1 VAALLPL
8 DSLDLI
14 KRLSVDDKLR
24 KNLVQRAEA
33 YQTEKE
39 KLESQKT
46 ATPDSKV
53 AEKQTLDDRLKKLDA
68 GLDQTN
74 ARIDEFREG
83 TLGITTPLDTPGGP
97 AKKPNLEWYTKH
109 VPGLLLS
116 WVLLSLGAPFWYD
129 ALKDSL
135 KLRSVLAAKDDKDKD
150 ERQRSD
156 PNLGPAATN
165 PALAGQAAAGVI
177 AVSALPVR
185 EDESGDPDNAV
196 G

>member
-1 VAALLPL
+1 MTTRTGQRFGPQAKILGSLVALGVAALLPL

-53 AEKQTLDDRLKKLDA
+53 AEQQALDDRLKKLNA
-68 GLDQTN
+68 GLDQTR

-83 TLGITTPLDTPGGP
+83 TLGIT
-97 AKKPNLEWYTKH
+97 A
-109 VPGLLLS
+109 
-116 WVLLSLGAPFWYD
+116 
-129 ALKDSL
+129 
-135 KLRSVLAAKDDKDKD
+135 
-150 ERQRSD
+150 Q
-156 PNLGPAATN
+156 
-165 PALAGQAAAGVI
+165 
-177 AVSALPVR
+177 
-185 EDESGDPDNAV
+185 
-196 G
+196 